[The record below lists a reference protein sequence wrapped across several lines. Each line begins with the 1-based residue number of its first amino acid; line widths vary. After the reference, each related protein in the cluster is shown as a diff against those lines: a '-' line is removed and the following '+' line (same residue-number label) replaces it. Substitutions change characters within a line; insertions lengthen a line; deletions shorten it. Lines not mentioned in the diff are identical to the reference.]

1 MGPLSGP
8 DSVDACAERGRLTET
23 VFEAVREAVRETP
36 RETERPPS
44 AQRGFTLIELLV
56 ALLVAV
62 VLIGM
67 VAVSGSPSPERA
79 LRFDA
84 ERLAQLLSLAREES
98 QLRGAPIRFESGA
111 EGYRFLIYK
120 DRQWRAI
127 TDDGDLRARPWP
139 TETRLLV
146 ERADGRRSLDFGR
159 DLVEPP
165 YRVVLQRPGATVVIV
180 ANGLGSFE
188 VPE

>member
-8 DSVDACAERGRLTET
+8 DPFAACAERGR
-23 VFEAVREAVRETP
+23 
-36 RETERPPS
+36 RPESARQTGPVPL

-67 VAVSGSPSPERA
+67 VAVSGSPNPERA

-98 QLRGAPIRFESGA
+98 QLRGAPIRFESA
-111 EGYRFLIYK
+111 SEGYRFLIYK
-120 DRQWRAI
+120 DRQWRPI

-165 YRVVLQRPGATVVIV
+165 YRVVLQRQGATVVIV

>member
-1 MGPLSGP
+1 VGPLSGP
-8 DSVDACAERGRLTET
+8 DTFAARAERGRLPESARQT
-23 VFEAVREAVRETP
+23 APHP
-36 RETERPPS
+36 R

-67 VAVSGSPSPERA
+67 VAVSGSPNPERA

-98 QLRGAPIRFESGA
+98 QLRGAPIRFESA
-111 EGYRFLIYK
+111 SEGYRFLIYK
-120 DRQWRAI
+120 DRQWRPI

-165 YRVVLQRPGATVVIV
+165 YRVVLQRQGATVVIV

>member
-8 DSVDACAERGRLTET
+8 DTFVARAEPGRFPESVRARARFGRT
-23 VFEAVREAVRETP
+23 
-36 RETERPPS
+36 
-44 AQRGFTLIELLV
+44 QQHGFSLIELLV
-56 ALLVAV
+56 VLLVAV

-67 VAVSGSPSPERA
+67 VALSGSPSPERA

-127 TDDGDLRARPWP
+127 TDDGDLRARSWP